1 MKEVTEK
8 AADDMSKTQKKLL
21 TNQESLAERQ
31 SMIGGLLQNNMEDI
45 LKEKKLI
52 AAKHIQVEEY
62 TKMIN
67 DQLGESLFKIVIT
80 FFVVKLLFLTPLSL
94 VSYDRSVYVVYQF
107 FHTCMWL
114 LL

>member
-8 AADDMSKTQKKLL
+8 AADDMAKTQETLL

-31 SMIGGLLQNNMEDI
+31 SVIGGLLQNNMEDI

-52 AAKHIQVEEY
+52 AAKHVQVEEY

-67 DQLGESLFKIVIT
+67 DQLG
-80 FFVVKLLFLTPLSL
+80 KL
-94 VSYDRSVYVVYQF
+94 
-107 FHTCMWL
+107 
-114 LL
+114 

>member
-8 AADDMSKTQKKLL
+8 AAEDMSKTQERLL

-31 SMIGGLLQNNMEDI
+31 SVIGGLLQNNMEDI

-52 AAKHIQVEEY
+52 AAKHVQVEEY

-67 DQLGESLFKIVIT
+67 DQLGKSFLSLLHVK
-80 FFVVKLLFLTPLSL
+80 VVKSW
-94 VSYDRSVYVVYQF
+94 VN
-107 FHTCMWL
+107 C
-114 LL
+114 

>member
-8 AADDMSKTQKKLL
+8 AAEDMSKTQERLL

-31 SMIGGLLQNNMEDI
+31 SVIGGLLQNNMEDI

-52 AAKHIQVEEY
+52 AAKHVQVEEY

-67 DQLGESLFKIVIT
+67 DQLGK
-80 FFVVKLLFLTPLSL
+80 FFYLS
-94 VSYDRSVYVVYQF
+94 Y
-107 FHTCMWL
+107 T
-114 LL
+114 

>member
-8 AADDMSKTQKKLL
+8 AAEDMSKTQERLL

-31 SMIGGLLQNNMEDI
+31 SVIGGLLQNNMEDI

-52 AAKHIQVEEY
+52 AAKHVQVEEY

-67 DQLGESLFKIVIT
+67 DQLGKSFLSLLHVNVKKQKIMKNNKGCKKLG
-80 FFVVKLLFLTPLSL
+80 KLLIKILID
-94 VSYDRSVYVVYQF
+94 VA
-107 FHTCMWL
+107 
-114 LL
+114 

>member
-8 AADDMSKTQKKLL
+8 AAEDMSKTQERLL

-31 SMIGGLLQNNMEDI
+31 SVIGGLLQNNMEDI

-52 AAKHIQVEEY
+52 AAKHVQVEEY

-67 DQLGESLFKIVIT
+67 DQLGKSFLILLRVNGKNEKLRKIA
-80 FFVVKLLFLTPLSL
+80 L
-94 VSYDRSVYVVYQF
+94 
-107 FHTCMWL
+107 
-114 LL
+114 

>member
-8 AADDMSKTQKKLL
+8 AAEDMSKTQERLL

-31 SMIGGLLQNNMEDI
+31 SVIGGLLQNNMEDI

-52 AAKHIQVEEY
+52 AAKHVQVEEY

-67 DQLGESLFKIVIT
+67 DQLGKSFLSLLHVNVEKQKIMKNNKGCKRLG
-80 FFVVKLLFLTPLSL
+80 KLLIKTLI
-94 VSYDRSVYVVYQF
+94 DAA
-107 FHTCMWL
+107 
-114 LL
+114 

>member
-8 AADDMSKTQKKLL
+8 AAEDMSKTQEKLL

-31 SMIGGLLQNNMEDI
+31 SVIGGLLQNNMEDI

-52 AAKHIQVEEY
+52 AAKHVQVEEY

-67 DQLGESLFKIVIT
+67 DQLGKSF
-80 FFVVKLLFLTPLSL
+80 LFLLRVNGKNEKL
-94 VSYDRSVYVVYQF
+94 RKIA
-107 FHTCMWL
+107 L
-114 LL
+114 